1 MNALN
6 VLKLPSKK
14 LYIPTLRPLIWAT
27 QSLCSKVPSWTPRKM
42 LGYLATKA
50 KAAYLGVTDVELKTL
65 EVTDLPIKPFEAGLK
80 DILIS
85 YSNL

>member
-1 MNALN
+1 
-6 VLKLPSKK
+6 
-14 LYIPTLRPLIWAT
+14 
-27 QSLCSKVPSWTPRKM
+27 M